1 MSTVE
6 ARPTA
11 FRRAPIE
18 TFLFSGIAVLAILVF
33 GLGVATPP
41 LSVQIVV
48 LAVLAAVLGL
58 PHGALDPL
66 IARRAGLWRTAPGF
80 AIFNLGYS
88 AIVVAV
94 AGIWIVAPG
103 PSLVAFLVVS
113 GAHFG
118 SDWNADRPFWLRV
131 IVGMGLLSL
140 PAFAHQEEVGGLYE
154 TLAPG
159 SGAVIASVQAG
170 IAPALMAGMLVA
182 AILAVRSRRLHEAV
196 ELVLA
201 GLLALAA
208 PALIFFAIYF
218 CALHSARHLR
228 EGFRAERGGGRFAV
242 FITVVYTV
250 VPILAV
256 GVLLA
261 LGAPSGA
268 ALDAQ
273 VLQLV
278 FIGLAGLTVPHMILV
293 SYAAAKERRSLHPHG
308 PIEQA

>member
-1 MSTVE
+1 VSILGSRL
-6 ARPTA
+6 RPELI
-11 FRRAPIE
+11 RKAPIE
-18 TFLFSGIAVLAILVF
+18 TFLFSGFAVVAIIVF

-41 LSVQIVV
+41 LSAQIIV
-48 LAVLAAVLGL
+48 LAILAAVLGL

-66 IARRAGLWRTAPGF
+66 IARRAGLWKTAPGF
-80 AIFNLGYS
+80 ALFNLGYL
-88 AIVVAV
+88 AVVVAV

-103 PSLVAFLVVS
+103 PSLIAFLLVS

-118 SDWNADRPFWLRV
+118 SDWNADRPFWLRAL
-131 IVGMGLLSL
+131 VGIGLLSL

-159 SGAVIASVQAG
+159 AGAAIASVQAT
-170 IAPALMAGMLVA
+170 IAPLLLAAMLVA
-182 AILAVRSRRLHEAV
+182 AVLALRSRRLHESV

-201 GLLALAA
+201 ALLALAA

-250 VPILAV
+250 VPIVAV
-256 GVLLA
+256 GALLA
-261 LGAPSGA
+261 LGAPAGV

-293 SYAAAKERRSLHPHG
+293 SYAGAKERRLARP
-308 PIEQA
+308 

>member
-1 MSTVE
+1 MSTL
-6 ARPTA
+6 AAGLRPAA
-11 FRRAPIE
+11 FRKAPIE
-18 TFLFSGIAVLAILVF
+18 TFLFSGFAVVAILVF

-80 AIFNLGYS
+80 ALFNLGYF
-88 AIVVAV
+88 AVVVAV
-94 AGIWIVAPG
+94 AGVWIVAPG

-118 SDWNADRPFWLRV
+118 SDWNVDRPFWLRM
-131 IVGMGLLSL
+131 IVGVGLLSL

-159 SGAVIASVQAG
+159 AGHAIASVQAG
-170 IAPALMAGMLVA
+170 IAPALIAFMLVA
-182 AILAVRSRRLHEAV
+182 AVLAFRSRRLHEAV
-196 ELVLA
+196 ELVLV

-256 GVLLA
+256 GALLA
-261 LGAPSGA
+261 FGSPTGFSA
-268 ALDAQ
+268 DARL
-273 VLQLV
+273 LQLV
-278 FIGLAGLTVPHMILV
+278 FVGLAGLTVPHMVLV
-293 SYAAAKERRSLHPHG
+293 SYAAAKERRVARP
-308 PIEQA
+308 